1 MRRSREPEVKRL
13 KFFGPMVELSRLQ
26 REVNRLFSLF
36 VESNNPVVAPASAW
50 DPSVD
55 IVDDGDKI
63 RILFELPG
71 VEASDVKVTIR
82 GRVMTVR
89 GTKRGRT
96 RPRTGI
102 RFFCM
107 ERYFGPFLKSV
118 PLPRPVNSRQAKT
131 KFSGGLLEVVLPR
144 VPDLREKE
152 VEVPVKAE
160 EES

>member
-1 MRRSREPEVKRL
+1 MRRL
-13 KFFGPMVELSRLQ
+13 KIFGPMVELSRLQ
-26 REVNRLFSLF
+26 REVNRLFSIF

-55 IVDDGDKI
+55 IVDDGERI

-71 VEASDVKVTIR
+71 VEAGDLKLTIR
-82 GRVMTVR
+82 GRVLTVR
-89 GTKRGRT
+89 GNKRGKT
-96 RPRTGI
+96 RPREGL
-102 RFFCM
+102 RFYCM
-107 ERYFGPFLKSV
+107 ERYFGTFLKSV

-131 KFSGGLLEVVLPR
+131 RLSRGILEVVLPR

-152 VEVPVKAE
+152 VEVPIKSE

>member
-1 MRRSREPEVKRL
+1 
-13 KFFGPMVELSRLQ
+13 MVELSRLQ
-26 REVNRLFSLF
+26 REVNRLFSIF

-55 IVDDGDKI
+55 IVDDGERI

-71 VEASDVKVTIR
+71 VEASDLKLTIR
-82 GRVMTVR
+82 GRVLTVR
-89 GTKRGRT
+89 GNKRGKT
-96 RPRTGI
+96 RPREGL
-102 RFFCM
+102 RFYCM
-107 ERYFGPFLKSV
+107 ERYFGTFLKSV

-131 KFSGGLLEVVLPR
+131 RLSRGILEVVLPR

-152 VEVPVKAE
+152 VEVPIKSE

>member
-1 MRRSREPEVKRL
+1 MRRL
-13 KFFGPMVELSRLQ
+13 KIFGPMVELSRLQ
-26 REVNRLFSLF
+26 REVNRLFSIF

-55 IVDDGDKI
+55 IVDDGERI

-71 VEASDVKVTIR
+71 VEASDLKLTIR
-82 GRVMTVR
+82 GRVLTVR
-89 GTKRGRT
+89 GNKRGKT
-96 RPRTGI
+96 RPREGL
-102 RFFCM
+102 RFYCM
-107 ERYFGPFLKSV
+107 ERYFGTFLKSV

-131 KFSGGLLEVVLPR
+131 RLSRGILEVVLPR

-152 VEVPVKAE
+152 VEVPIKSE